1 MDISDKL
8 GSQVVENKMIKKKSV
23 IVIYG
28 RKDNINTRDLG
39 QRT

>member
-28 RKDNINTRDLG
+28 RKENTNTRDLG